1 MAVETGI
8 DRLDEL
14 LKGGLPEVTNTLLY
28 ATPFIG
34 KDIIAKY
41 YALSGLQ
48 HGKPIIFVLTDR
60 SFMEMKEEMNKLD
73 DDFTSYEEKGM
84 VRYID
89 VYSKS
94 VELEETGPNVT
105 FVDSPV
111 NREQITASIVK
122 AEKAFTEEYE
132 QHRLILDSLSTLVV
146 YSDAKAVFRFLQV
159 VSGTCQRMGSTSI
172 FTMTRGMHEE
182 LEVQTIKHLMDG
194 VIEMKEEGARMRIR
208 IQGCGE
214 VVSRNWIDYLLEQ
227 DEVRLTG
234 AFRMSRVA

>member
-1 MAVETGI
+1 MLVETGI

-14 LKGGLPEVTNTLLY
+14 LKGGLPAVTNTLLY
-28 ATPFIG
+28 AAPFIG
-34 KDIIAKY
+34 KDIIMKY
-41 YALSGLQ
+41 YALAGLQ
-48 HGKPIIFVLTDR
+48 NGEPVIFVLTDR
-60 SFMEMKEEMNKLD
+60 SFMDMKKEMDQLD
-73 DDFTSYEEKGM
+73 DDYAAYEDEGM

-94 VELEETGPNVT
+94 VELDETGPHVT

-111 NREQITASIVK
+111 NREQITASIIK
-122 AEKAFTEEYE
+122 AEKAFTQEYE
-132 QHRLILDSLSTLVV
+132 QHRLILDSLSTLIV
-146 YSDAKAVFRFLQV
+146 YADAKAVFRFLQV

-194 VIEMKEEGARMRIR
+194 VIEMKEEGARMQIR
-208 IQGCGE
+208 AQGCGE

>member
-1 MAVETGI
+1 MLIETGI

-14 LKGGLPEVTNTLLY
+14 LKGGLPPVTNTLLY
-28 ATPFIG
+28 AAPFIG
-34 KDIIAKY
+34 KDTIAKH
-41 YALSGLQ
+41 YALAGLQ
-48 HGKPIIFVLTDR
+48 AGEPVIFVLTDR
-60 SFMEMKEEMNKLD
+60 SFLEMKDEMKQLD
-73 DDFTSYEEKGM
+73 SNFPSYEDKGM

-94 VELEETGPNVT
+94 VELDEKGPNVT
-105 FVDSPV
+105 FVDSPI
-111 NREQITASIVK
+111 NREQITASIIK

-194 VIEMKEEGARMRIR
+194 VVEMKEDGARMQIR
-208 IQGCGE
+208 VQGCGE